1 MLFCLPTIIIAVVG
15 TKILTANS
23 VGKLIV
29 RLAGCKNK
37 NKLNSTCGIKQ
48 PEQGHENNGKR
59 IKTRCTRNEFVT
71 IIIILMIITK
81 TGLMARAMPTN

>member
-1 MLFCLPTIIIAVVG
+1 MLFCLPTIIITVVG

-37 NKLNSTCGIKQ
+37 NKLKSTCGIKQ
-48 PEQGHENNGKR
+48 PEQGHENNSRGSKLVAL
-59 IKTRCTRNEFVT
+59 EMH
-71 IIIILMIITK
+71 L
-81 TGLMARAMPTN
+81 LLLLLL